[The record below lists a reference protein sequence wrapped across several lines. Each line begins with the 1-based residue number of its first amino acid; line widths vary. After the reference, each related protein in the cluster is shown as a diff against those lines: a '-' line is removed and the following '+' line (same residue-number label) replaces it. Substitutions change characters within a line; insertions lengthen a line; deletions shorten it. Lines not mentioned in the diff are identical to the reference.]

1 RFRGNPIVLLGLL
14 RDRLPQ
20 LANARSGRVLRE
32 AVIEGLLR
40 RVDDVRR
47 RREVG
52 LSDREREDLLAA
64 GLQVRDEVADADR
77 RGWFNREDALRET
90 GHGGREDGR
99 IEKGSPHRSSNRD
112 GQLFY
117 SVGQK
122 TGPSAPTAAPL
133 ILPRWAKAEF
143 EVSRSEERRVGKECR
158 SRGS

>member
-1 RFRGNPIVLLGLL
+1 EDVFRFRGNPIVLLELL

-77 RGWFNREDALRET
+77 RGWFDREDALRET
-90 GHGGREDGR
+90 GHGGSGR
-99 IEKGSPHRSSNRD
+99 RKDRKGFTAPFIKQGWSAFLLSWVKDRLIVPHRGSID
-112 GQLFY
+112 FTQL
-117 SVGQK
+117 GK
-122 TGPSAPTAAPL
+122 T
-133 ILPRWAKAEF
+133 
-143 EVSRSEERRVGKECR
+143 RV
-158 SRGS
+158 

>member
-1 RFRGNPIVLLGLL
+1 GNPIVLLELL

-20 LANARSGRVLRE
+20 LPNARSGRVLRE

-77 RGWFNREDALRET
+77 GGWFDREDALRET
-90 GHGGREDGR
+90 GHGGGGGGEMGEGAIR
-99 IEKGSPHRSSNRD
+99 RS
-112 GQLFY
+112 
-117 SVGQK
+117 
-122 TGPSAPTAAPL
+122 
-133 ILPRWAKAEF
+133 
-143 EVSRSEERRVGKECR
+143 
-158 SRGS
+158 